1 MGIGSAPYSEGFPF
15 SYPPFN
21 FFFFLCCCDHF
32 DLAPGSLFRH
42 LSFPTLG
49 TWLLGCGGTLVFKL
63 PSSIGRDGKRLSPC
77 RCTHSASASRS
88 TLWLTSW
95 HPFFFFFSVHL
106 FLSSSSNIPHLNLAA
121 ATNVFCPFTEWQS
134 DRIQRVYFAE
144 TAGEVI
150 DAGVHAFGLLQSSGN
165 RLLSFMHLSSRSPT
179 SSLCG
184 IKKKLLSI
192 SEHVKV

>member
-15 SYPPFN
+15 SDPPFN
-21 FFFFLCCCDHF
+21 FFFFFLCCCDHF

-95 HPFFFFFSVHL
+95 HPFFFFFSVYTFFFH
-106 FLSSSSNIPHLNLAA
+106 
-121 ATNVFCPFTEWQS
+121 
-134 DRIQRVYFAE
+134 
-144 TAGEVI
+144 
-150 DAGVHAFGLLQSSGN
+150 
-165 RLLSFMHLSSRSPT
+165 RLLISHILISQQQLTYFVHSRSGRVIG
-179 SSLCG
+179 SRECILR
-184 IKKKLLSI
+184 KLQ
-192 SEHVKV
+192 VR